1 MLCAESGARGR
12 AAAGAAVEVEMA
24 GQHQRILRAPLAGRW
39 DAARKALAQHI
50 RCQRPVLKKM
60 MAGLASLP
68 VAQWPGLQRL

>member
-12 AAAGAAVEVEMA
+12 AAAGAAAEAEMA
-24 GQHQRILRAPLAGRW
+24 GQHRRILRALLGGRW

-60 MAGLASLP
+60 MARLASLP
-68 VAQWPGLQRL
+68 VAQWPGPRRL